1 MSKKVFIV
9 FSILCFALVLCFIG
23 CTELIN
29 PKTET
34 DINLN
39 IDLSKII
46 KSTRNT
52 GETQSSA
59 SIDENPTIKV
69 AIYDAKNFDATSNST
84 DNLDLI
90 TEAQA
95 KIVNNEA
102 KVKLNNIPV
111 GIDAIVFA
119 ELSFSNGNSTEVM
132 YAGNSKVFKVKA
144 TDNKV
149 SLVLIKVCNSETYP
163 DDSKPEEIIDAKEPI
178 IITQPESHIKIYSSE
193 TAEDFTYELKIAAE
207 SSDNGKISYK
217 WQKLDN
223 ENWVDIENSS
233 SDKITVIVS
242 KNTSCVYRCVVTNT
256 NENVNGEKTASIYSN
271 EVTVAYVE
279 GSLTS
284 ITAEYTGSYELL
296 GKDFTYSNVSVTET
310 YTSSDDAKTP
320 ITVIADKNR
329 YTISPNP
336 DSENAIG
343 YVPYTVTYNDST
355 LTSSPTAPLIVP
367 VKYELDVNNL
377 VLETYFN
384 SMHVSESDTYNAI
397 KIPQYGTVKYS
408 YQISDN
414 IFYIFDENGD
424 KIEIKDINIIN
435 SDEQY
440 FKATITSDGTNI
452 ANGDTCNVVGT
463 YTYTVT
469 LESANE
475 WFVCNT
481 NTSKDFSVEVCPWKI
496 SLTLSES
503 TSTVDPNNISLGTY
517 ALSISNKAYTSTSQN
532 LPSATFSCL
541 VDNINIISDEKLTI
555 DEVFTTGKITAS
567 IKINEKEVEVASLEI
582 SIVNTSV
589 TYAEGL
595 TCEVDSVGTVTLYIS
610 NADGLAT
617 FRNIVNGSFNS
628 DIIVVN
634 DSNQNSNHKFTA
646 NTLYPSV
653 NGILRDSITL
663 SGEWTPIGKNSTDGY
678 KGTFDGVK
686 YEIKGLNINSS
697 DTNPQGLFCSVYGGT
712 VKNLIIDGSISRNVD
727 GYIGGITGYLNGGT
741 IENCVNKAIITNSAS
756 NGTGGIVGYV
766 ANSTATIK
774 NCVNIGNVNSLQSTV
789 GGIVG
794 TTDVM
799 SETKVSISKCINM
812 GEISAPSIVAG
823 ILGLAY
829 TITIENC
836 INLGKVISTDED
848 YSYAAGIVIPS
859 YDDVSVTVT
868 NCINAGNVVTK
879 TNNCSV
885 GAISTS
891 TKGTYTNNYYDS
903 TINSNV
909 LDSDINGITGQLT
922 TELIG
927 SNLLLNGISG
937 DQWSFA
943 DNRYPLPDI
952 AGNIPEQIWGIVETA
967 ATPDSSSVSGGGTY
981 SIGDVYYQNNTP
993 MGIVF
998 KTDTEY
1004 VYIVGLDEGNFT
1016 YGTQNC
1022 VTYIKNASN
1031 VTFDNSSDGCQ
1042 NMTNWYSFITTNSVD
1057 FSSAEFP
1064 AFNYCLTYR
1073 DTEGEGGTWYLPSK
1087 EELSTIQSNITTI
1100 NNTLQ
1105 SQNATTLATSYS
1117 YWSSTYTSA
1126 GKAYIMRMSSG
1137 TQDENSL
1144 DTSCY
1149 VRPCK
1154 RIKLSD
1160 GSSDVLIRG
1169 LDVETAGEAISNIY
1183 TAGEHYIKLDSFVT
1197 ADQLETIKAAIEN
1210 NNNLTF
1216 DDTDP
1221 DESSTIY
1228 LDLSSTQIQELRPQ
1242 TFYRLTS
1249 LKGIT
1254 LPSTIETIDASA
1266 FQGCINL
1273 TKFVVPA
1280 DNQYFTVDDAILLN
1294 KAGNKLISYPSATK
1308 DYTIPENITSLAEY
1322 AFGDATNLESVT
1334 IHANLTDIPS
1344 NAFYGAWSL
1353 KTFTVN
1359 SSNSKYTTD
1368 ETFEI
1373 LLSNDKTELISWP
1386 YAYED
1391 ITIPDSV
1398 TKIADYALAET
1409 GITSVVLNNVE
1420 EIGEYAFYCC
1430 LGYDNTKFTK
1440 LTIPSS
1446 VTKIG
1451 KYAFYECEYL
1461 EKVEFADS
1469 INWTVKDDEGQTESV
1484 TVTNFNVNNLI
1495 YASDD
1500 VVAKGFAD
1508 YTWIKDSSSTSGG
1521 GIANYTDT
1529 AGISISNYQYPK
1541 TSLVTVIS
1549 EETRIDCSDEV
1560 NGVFGLYWDGSVTLS
1575 PFAIG
1580 QYEVTQELY
1589 LAIMKENPSTFTSA
1603 NITSGEIQELR
1614 PVETVSWYE
1623 AVAFCNE
1630 LTKQTFGEQYCVYYT
1645 DLSYSTVYTTND
1657 ASNKTLPYFDQSKK
1671 GYRLPT
1677 QAEWEFAARGG
1688 DTTKDDWTWE
1698 IPGNSRNSSDDYSNY
1713 AWFVDNSS
1721 LQTHQVGMKK
1731 SNILNL
1737 YDMAGNVQEW
1747 CWDYYEEDFTQET
1760 LDVTN
1765 PTGYTEDSGSRVI
1778 RGGYY
1783 DNFHSDCSNFSM
1795 FGWRPDPLTNADG
1808 TIGFRICRSL

>member
-1 MSKKVFIV
+1 MSKKVFNV
-9 FSILCFALVLCFIG
+9 FSILCFALILCFMG

-52 GETQSSA
+52 GETQSSV
-59 SIDENPTIKV
+59 SIGENPTIKV
-69 AIYDAKNFDATSNST
+69 AIYDAKKYNATTNST

-95 KIVNNEA
+95 KIVDKEA

-119 ELSFSNGNSTEVM
+119 ELSFSNGNATEVM
-132 YAGNSKVFKVKA
+132 YAGNSEVFRVKP
-144 TDNKV
+144 TDNKI
-149 SLVLIKVCNSETYP
+149 SLVLMKVGNSETYP
-163 DDSKPEEIIDAKEPI
+163 DDSNPEEIIKAKEPI
-178 IITQPESHIKIYSSE
+178 ITTQPESHIKIYSSD
-193 TAEDFTYELKIAAE
+193 TGEDFTYELKITAE

-233 SDKITVIVS
+233 LDKITVIVS

-617 FRNIVNGSFNS
+617 FREIVNGTLTEDISVRYNDNS
-628 DIIVVN
+628 TSKHDFSANSPQLNINAELKNDIDLNNVSWI
-634 DSNQNSNHKFTA
+634 
-646 NTLYPSV
+646 
-653 NGILRDSITL
+653 
-663 SGEWTPIGKNSTDGY
+663 PIGKNSTEGY
-678 KGTFDGVK
+678 KGTFDGAK
-686 YEIKGLNINSS
+686 HEIKGLIINSS
-697 DTNPQGLFCSVYGGT
+697 DTNNPQGLFCSVYGGT
-712 VKNLIIDGSISRNVD
+712 VKNLVVQGSITSSC
-727 GYIGGITGYLNGGT
+727 YTGGITGYLNGGT
-741 IENCVNKAIITNSAS
+741 IENCVNNVEINNSATT
-756 NGTGGIVGYV
+756 GTTGGIVGYV
-766 ANSTATIK
+766 ENSTATIK
-774 NCVNIGNVNSLQSTV
+774 NCVNMAKVVSTKSTV

-794 TTDVM
+794 ATGNI
-799 SETKVSISKCINM
+799 SETSNVSISKCINM
-812 GEISAPSIVAG
+812 GEISALSIVAG

-829 TITIENC
+829 PITIENC
-836 INLGKVISTDED
+836 INLGKVISTNDTP
-848 YSYAAGIVIPS
+848 SLAAGIVIPS
-859 YDDVSVTVT
+859 EADVSVTVT
-868 NCINAGNVVTK
+868 NCINAGNVVT
-879 TNNCSV
+879 NNDSV
-885 GAISTS
+885 GAISIS
-891 TKGTYTNNYYDS
+891 TNGTYTNNYYDS

-909 LDSDINGITGQLT
+909 LDSDINGITGKLT
-922 TELIG
+922 TNLIG
-927 SNLLLNGISG
+927 SNLSLNGISE

-952 AGNIPEQIWGIVETA
+952 AGNIPEQIWTKVEAA

-1105 SQNATTLATSYS
+1105 SQNATTLATSYF

-1521 GIANYTDT
+1521 G
-1529 AGISISNYQYPK
+1529 
-1541 TSLVTVIS
+1541 
-1549 EETRIDCSDEV
+1549 
-1560 NGVFGLYWDGSVTLS
+1560 
-1575 PFAIG
+1575 
-1580 QYEVTQELY
+1580 
-1589 LAIMKENPSTFTSA
+1589 
-1603 NITSGEIQELR
+1603 
-1614 PVETVSWYE
+1614 
-1623 AVAFCNE
+1623 
-1630 LTKQTFGEQYCVYYT
+1630 
-1645 DLSYSTVYTTND
+1645 
-1657 ASNKTLPYFDQSKK
+1657 
-1671 GYRLPT
+1671 
-1677 QAEWEFAARGG
+1677 
-1688 DTTKDDWTWE
+1688 
-1698 IPGNSRNSSDDYSNY
+1698 NS
-1713 AWFVDNSS
+1713 
-1721 LQTHQVGMKK
+1721 
-1731 SNILNL
+1731 
-1737 YDMAGNVQEW
+1737 
-1747 CWDYYEEDFTQET
+1747 
-1760 LDVTN
+1760 
-1765 PTGYTEDSGSRVI
+1765 
-1778 RGGYY
+1778 
-1783 DNFHSDCSNFSM
+1783 
-1795 FGWRPDPLTNADG
+1795 
-1808 TIGFRICRSL
+1808 

>member
-1 MSKKVFIV
+1 MSKKVFNV
-9 FSILCFALVLCFIG
+9 FSILCFALILCFMG

-52 GETQSSA
+52 GETQSSV
-59 SIDENPTIKV
+59 SIGENPTIKV
-69 AIYDAKNFDATSNST
+69 AIYDAKKYNATTNST

-119 ELSFSNGNSTEVM
+119 ELSFSNGNATEVM
-132 YAGNSKVFKVKA
+132 YAGNSEVFRVKP
-144 TDNKV
+144 TDNKI
-149 SLVLIKVCNSETYP
+149 SLVLMKVGNSETYP
-163 DDSKPEEIIDAKEPI
+163 DDSNPEEIIKAKEPI
-178 IITQPESHIKIYSSE
+178 ITTQPESHIKIYSSD
-193 TAEDFTYELKIAAE
+193 TGEDFTYELKITAE

-233 SDKITVIVS
+233 LDKITVIVS

-678 KGTFDGVK
+678 KGTFDGEK

-891 TKGTYTNNYYDS
+891 ENGIYTNNYYDS
-903 TINSNV
+903 TVNSNV

-927 SNLLLNGISG
+927 SNLSLNGISG

-952 AGNIPEQIWGIVETA
+952 AGNIPEQIWTKVEAA
-967 ATPDSSSVSGGGTY
+967 ATPDSSSVSGGE
-981 SIGDVYYQNNTP
+981 P
-993 MGIVF
+993 IV
-998 KTDTEY
+998 
-1004 VYIVGLDEGNFT
+1004 
-1016 YGTQNC
+1016 
-1022 VTYIKNASN
+1022 
-1031 VTFDNSSDGCQ
+1031 
-1042 NMTNWYSFITTNSVD
+1042 
-1057 FSSAEFP
+1057 
-1064 AFNYCLTYR
+1064 
-1073 DTEGEGGTWYLPSK
+1073 
-1087 EELSTIQSNITTI
+1087 
-1100 NNTLQ
+1100 
-1105 SQNATTLATSYS
+1105 
-1117 YWSSTYTSA
+1117 
-1126 GKAYIMRMSSG
+1126 
-1137 TQDENSL
+1137 
-1144 DTSCY
+1144 
-1149 VRPCK
+1149 
-1154 RIKLSD
+1154 
-1160 GSSDVLIRG
+1160 
-1169 LDVETAGEAISNIY
+1169 
-1183 TAGEHYIKLDSFVT
+1183 
-1197 ADQLETIKAAIEN
+1197 
-1210 NNNLTF
+1210 
-1216 DDTDP
+1216 
-1221 DESSTIY
+1221 
-1228 LDLSSTQIQELRPQ
+1228 
-1242 TFYRLTS
+1242 
-1249 LKGIT
+1249 
-1254 LPSTIETIDASA
+1254 
-1266 FQGCINL
+1266 
-1273 TKFVVPA
+1273 
-1280 DNQYFTVDDAILLN
+1280 
-1294 KAGNKLISYPSATK
+1294 
-1308 DYTIPENITSLAEY
+1308 
-1322 AFGDATNLESVT
+1322 
-1334 IHANLTDIPS
+1334 
-1344 NAFYGAWSL
+1344 
-1353 KTFTVN
+1353 
-1359 SSNSKYTTD
+1359 
-1368 ETFEI
+1368 
-1373 LLSNDKTELISWP
+1373 
-1386 YAYED
+1386 
-1391 ITIPDSV
+1391 
-1398 TKIADYALAET
+1398 
-1409 GITSVVLNNVE
+1409 
-1420 EIGEYAFYCC
+1420 
-1430 LGYDNTKFTK
+1430 
-1440 LTIPSS
+1440 
-1446 VTKIG
+1446 
-1451 KYAFYECEYL
+1451 
-1461 EKVEFADS
+1461 
-1469 INWTVKDDEGQTESV
+1469 
-1484 TVTNFNVNNLI
+1484 
-1495 YASDD
+1495 
-1500 VVAKGFAD
+1500 
-1508 YTWIKDSSSTSGG
+1508 
-1521 GIANYTDT
+1521 
-1529 AGISISNYQYPK
+1529 
-1541 TSLVTVIS
+1541 
-1549 EETRIDCSDEV
+1549 
-1560 NGVFGLYWDGSVTLS
+1560 
-1575 PFAIG
+1575 
-1580 QYEVTQELY
+1580 
-1589 LAIMKENPSTFTSA
+1589 
-1603 NITSGEIQELR
+1603 
-1614 PVETVSWYE
+1614 
-1623 AVAFCNE
+1623 
-1630 LTKQTFGEQYCVYYT
+1630 
-1645 DLSYSTVYTTND
+1645 
-1657 ASNKTLPYFDQSKK
+1657 
-1671 GYRLPT
+1671 
-1677 QAEWEFAARGG
+1677 
-1688 DTTKDDWTWE
+1688 
-1698 IPGNSRNSSDDYSNY
+1698 
-1713 AWFVDNSS
+1713 
-1721 LQTHQVGMKK
+1721 
-1731 SNILNL
+1731 
-1737 YDMAGNVQEW
+1737 
-1747 CWDYYEEDFTQET
+1747 
-1760 LDVTN
+1760 
-1765 PTGYTEDSGSRVI
+1765 
-1778 RGGYY
+1778 
-1783 DNFHSDCSNFSM
+1783 
-1795 FGWRPDPLTNADG
+1795 
-1808 TIGFRICRSL
+1808 